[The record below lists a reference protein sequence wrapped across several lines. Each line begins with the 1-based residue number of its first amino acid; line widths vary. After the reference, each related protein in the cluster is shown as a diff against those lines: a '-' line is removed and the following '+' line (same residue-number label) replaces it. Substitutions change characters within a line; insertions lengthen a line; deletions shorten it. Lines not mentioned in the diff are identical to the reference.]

1 MSDSIAA
8 SRATHFNLF
17 GLRIGRFLSLFLSI
31 ILMMALRPLLGGF
44 IRMGILTDI
53 LFAAILISGLWAVSR
68 GRAVFIAALL
78 VAIPALVLG
87 WVGRFAGVPLL
98 GALDR
103 VFLIIF
109 MGITLVTLVSHIARA
124 KEGTAEII
132 MGAASSYF
140 LIGLVWAFTF
150 SLMEKFAPGSFRL
163 PESPIDVE
171 SQFVYFS
178 FVTLTTVGYGDITPA
193 SMTARYYSV
202 LEAVTG
208 QLYLAVLVSGLVGLF
223 ISQRPQGR
231 SEAALIK
238 TSSAQDAPAP

>member
-1 MSDSIAA
+1 MSDPIAA
-8 SRATHFNLF
+8 AREPHINLF
-17 GLRIGRFLSLFLSI
+17 GVRIGRLLFLCLSI
-31 ILMMALRPLLGGF
+31 ILMMVLRPLLGGF

-78 VAIPALVLG
+78 AAIPALVLG
-87 WVGRFAGVPLL
+87 WVGRFAGVALL

-109 MGITLVTLVSHIARA
+109 MGITLVALVSYIARA
-124 KEGTAEII
+124 KEVTAEII

-150 SLMEKFAPGSFRL
+150 SLIERFAPGSFRF
-163 PESPIDVE
+163 PETSMDVE
-171 SQFVYFS
+171 SQFIYFS
-178 FVTLTTVGYGDITPA
+178 FVTLTTVGYGDITPV
-193 SMTARYYSV
+193 SMIARYYSV

-223 ISQRPQGR
+223 ISQRPQQGT
-231 SEAALIK
+231 SEAAVIK
-238 TSSAQDAPAP
+238 RSSA